1 VPRKRIPFEGL
12 LALQN
17 QLEALSPR
25 NAQRKDLVEEAC
37 EAFGVSASTVRR
49 QLRTHQLPYLTRRSD
64 YNKSRSLPEADMRRY
79 CELIAALKLRTTSKK
94 GRRLSTKACIG
105 VLEKSGIETAE
116 GLVKVESG
124 LLKLSTVSRY
134 LKQWGY
140 DNRTLSIEPPWTPF
154 QATFSNECWQ
164 FDFSPS
170 DLKKPEFFGKTL
182 KEGSEYLALAGVT
195 DDRSGVCY
203 QEYHVVKG
211 EDVMTALL
219 FLFNAM
225 SAKKEKNNPFQGIP
239 SVIYMDAGPV
249 SKSRVFLWVMKQL
262 GIEVRVHMPR
272 GSDGR
277 RTTARSKGKVE
288 RSFLTIKSSLET
300 LYHLQQPET
309 LEEANTW
316 LHRYL
321 EEYNAMDHR
330 YEDHS
335 RMEDWLQ
342 NLPSQGFREM
352 CSWDRFRTFAR
363 EPEQRKADS
372 NACVGIDGIRYQL
385 SHDMAGQDITLL
397 WGLFDNE
404 LYVEFNDEKQGPFYP
419 EEGPI
424 PFGKFR
430 KHKKSS
436 VELKADRIGELA
448 KTISLPRSALSGI
461 NGSDQALLAQAN
473 IVQMEKP
480 KSMPFDDSPFLQPT
494 TFKNKL
500 DAKTAIADYLGK
512 PLSRLTDLQIAA
524 INTILDATLD
534 KKTVLDKIRAYF
546 TLSSAGHSGGD

>member
-1 VPRKRIPFEGL
+1 MPRKRIPFEVL
-12 LALQN
+12 LVLQN
-17 QLEALSPR
+17 QLDALSPR
-25 NAQRKDLVEEAC
+25 NAQRKKLVAETC
-37 EAFGVSASTVRR
+37 ESLGISASTLRR
-49 QLRTHQLPYLTRRSD
+49 QLRNHQLPYLAFRSD
-64 YNKSRSLPEADMRRY
+64 FNKPRTLTEVDMRRY

-94 GRRLSTKACIG
+94 GRRLSTKACIEL
-105 VLEKSGIETAE
+105 LEKSGIETTE
-116 GLVKVESG
+116 GLIKVEPG

-140 DNRTLSIEPPWTPF
+140 GNRTLTIEPPWTPF
-154 QATFSNECWQ
+154 QATYSNECWQ

-170 DLKKPEFFGKTL
+170 DLKKPGFFGKAF
-182 KEGSEYLALAGVT
+182 KEGSEYLTLAGVT

-211 EDVMTALL
+211 EDAMTALL

-225 SAKKEKNNPFQGIP
+225 SAKKDRRCLFQGIP

-262 GIEVRVHMPR
+262 GVEVRVHMPK

-309 LEEANTW
+309 LEEANAW
-316 LHRYL
+316 LHKYL
-321 EEYNAMDHR
+321 QEYNAMDHR
-330 YEDHS
+330 HEEHS

-342 NLPSQGFREM
+342 NLPPYGFKEM

-397 WGLFDNE
+397 WGIFDNE
-404 LYVEFNDEKQGPFYP
+404 LYVEFNNEKQGPFYP

-436 VELKADRIGELA
+436 VELKADRIGQLA
-448 KTISLPRSALSGI
+448 KSIRLPRSALSGI
-461 NGSDQALLAQAN
+461 NSSDQALLNQAN

-480 KSMPFDDSPFLQPT
+480 KSMPFDDSPFLQAA

-512 PLSRLTDLQIAA
+512 PLSRLSDLQIAA
-524 INTILDATLD
+524 INTILDESMD
-534 KKTVLDKIRAYF
+534 KKTVLEKIRAYF
-546 TLSSAGHSGGD
+546 TLSSVEHSGGD

>member
-1 VPRKRIPFEGL
+1 MPRKRIPFEML
-12 LALQN
+12 VVLQN
-17 QLEALSPR
+17 QLDALSPR
-25 NAQRKDLVEEAC
+25 NAQRKELVAVTC
-37 EAFGVSASTVRR
+37 EAFGISASTVRR
-49 QLRTHQLPYLTRRSD
+49 QLRDHQLPYLLFRSD

-94 GRRLSTKACIG
+94 GRHLSTKACIEL
-105 VLEKSGIETAE
+105 LEKSGIETAE
-116 GLVKVESG
+116 GLIKVEPG

-134 LKQWGY
+134 LTQWGY
-140 DNRTLSIEPPWTPF
+140 GNRTLTIEPPWTPF
-154 QATFSNECWQ
+154 QATHSNECWQ

-170 DLKKPEFFGKTL
+170 DLKKPEFFGKAL

-195 DDRSGVCY
+195 DDRSGFCY

-211 EDVMTALL
+211 EDAMTALL

-225 SAKKEKNNPFQGIP
+225 SAKKDNGCPFQGIP

-262 GIEVRVHMPR
+262 GVEVRVHMPK

-309 LEEANTW
+309 LEEANAW
-316 LHRYL
+316 LHKYL
-321 EEYNAMDHR
+321 QEYNAMDHR
-330 YEDHS
+330 HEEHS

-342 NLPSQGFREM
+342 NLPPYGFKEM

-397 WGLFDNE
+397 WGIFDNE
-404 LYVEFNDEKQGPFYP
+404 LYVEFNNEKQGPFYP

-436 VELKADRIGELA
+436 VELKADRIGQLA
-448 KTISLPRSALSGI
+448 KSIRLPRSALSGI
-461 NGSDQALLAQAN
+461 NSSDQALLNQAN

-480 KSMPFDDSPFLQPT
+480 KSMPFDDSPFLQAA

-512 PLSRLTDLQIAA
+512 PLSRLTDQKIVA
-524 INTILDATLD
+524 INTILDETLD
-534 KKTVLDKIRAYF
+534 KKTVLEKIRAYF
-546 TLSSAGHSGGD
+546 TLSSVERSGGD